1 MRPVNLTNGICHWFS
16 ITCLALFIPL
26 AVWAG
31 CLEDEGLMRSSINC
45 LGMPTID
52 KFFDPMVFT
61 WKGKTYLTVNDG
73 NELEVWDATDPE
85 HPVARGQSNFNVD
98 NMGDSDYDL
107 LNQSICDDCRYGVG
121 VWKLGQVVFDL
132 GTGAAPTWGVRKFYG
147 TSSDPRGAF
156 TYSAGA
162 AQYLIA
168 KHLPG
173 DLGGEGTV
181 YRIGTPSDLTALQKI
196 DVPGVSKIS
205 NGIRL
210 GNYLYLGMTDNRLYL
225 FRLEGET
232 LVYAGTLSGRG
243 FMLRGKSVAVSDG
256 RMVTAFLDGAKLWDV
271 SSPAT
276 PALLWSLPGD
286 YRYAALSEDFLW
298 LTDAGDRVSTYHLRN
313 PRSPTLMDEE
323 FWDGDNPWNIH
334 SECDWETG
342 STFAGDQL
350 FMARY
355 AVVQQIGFEH
365 CPPPEPIFADGFESG
380 TTGGW
385 SEP

>member
-1 MRPVNLTNGICHWFS
+1 M
-16 ITCLALFIPL
+16 
-26 AVWAG
+26 
-31 CLEDEGLMRSSINC
+31 
-45 LGMPTID
+45 
-52 KFFDPMVFT
+52 
-61 WKGKTYLTVNDG
+61 
-73 NELEVWDATDPE
+73 
-85 HPVARGQSNFNVD
+85 
-98 NMGDSDYDL
+98 
-107 LNQSICDDCRYGVG
+107 
-121 VWKLGQVVFDL
+121 
-132 GTGAAPTWGVRKFYG
+132 
-147 TSSDPRGAF
+147 
-156 TYSAGA
+156 
-162 AQYLIA
+162 
-168 KHLPG
+168 
-173 DLGGEGTV
+173 

-196 DVPGVSKIS
+196 DVPGVSKIA
-205 NGIRL
+205 NGLRL

-313 PRSPTLMDEE
+313 PRSPTLMDEA
-323 FWDGDNPWNIH
+323 FWSLPCHQH

-342 STFAGDQL
+342 SAFVEGQL

-355 AVVQQIGFEH
+355 AVVQRISFER
-365 CPPPEPIFADGFESG
+365 CPPPDVIFADGFESG
-380 TTGGW
+380 TTAAWG
-385 SEP
+385 EP